1 MKITIKIFPVLFLGL
16 ILTFPAQASRTL
28 RTDNIAPPAEAIISE
43 SENYVQK
50 VPARIKRSDS
60 SSLKIEN
67 IPLAIKHTSAA
78 HQSSISKGDLFKK
91 NRAYRLSRKINSE
104 QKSQNRILR
113 VSNFSTENKKLIV
126 NKKVTRVREKTLV
139 SVQNNILTNKP
150 FGVQMPYFN
159 IENSSS
165 GTWYQYFFDGF
176 EGSFPA
182 SWELYGTPTWGPTD
196 TESSTGSKSAW
207 CAGYDYSPAGNYFDN
222 MNAWIIR
229 GPFDLSASEDALLF
243 FDFSITSQ
251 PDVDELFV
259 GLSTDNDNFT
269 GDIYTGYSGGWIS
282 NVYFDAKDF
291 AHSNSVYIGVQFY
304 SNETISNYDGAF
316 IDNIELMGY
325 QFDSN
330 TAPDLAVQNVHIT
343 DSYAGKFNFEI
354 KNNSAQKQSPN
365 SYSISVYV
373 DSELDSVERNVNE
386 LPSGVTTTWDWQL
399 AYYYLPGEHNVEIL
413 VEPDGGD
420 VNTNDNSIFFT
431 LVVTNKILIDLGVS
445 NPLNV
450 DPSLGYFDF
459 DIDNFGPAIALTDSY
474 LISVSVDGEF
484 DSSARNTEPLYPDQY
499 TTWEWATGYIYPA
512 GDHTVEITVESDLT
526 DTNLFNNTATLIM
539 PVPSNLIVTDLK
551 VSDLKIT
558 DEKNALFKFK
568 IKNKGPKICEKNDY
582 SIKIFVDGVED
593 SSISNSK
600 TLGIGVT
607 AIWEWQLHYKY
618 PPGLHKIKID
628 VQPSGGDL
636 KPEDNTL
643 LFQMVEPGAN
653 LQIYNIPTFTS
664 VVEYSFST
672 MLTATNGSPP
682 YSWELSSGSIPQGIY
697 LNGNGEL
704 YGNPTTSGNYSFKVK
719 CYDTSDASALSDVT
733 IVVLDSP
740 PAMPRIID
748 TILPI
753 TFENTFFQTPL
764 YAVGGTQPFS
774 WSFNGSIPIG
784 ISISSTGSISGTI
797 TSSGEYQLPVIVTD
811 DAASTA
817 ESELSLR
824 VLATSQ
830 SINYQITKLQIVIPW
845 KEHSIGN
852 DNSDSIKFKA
862 EFSIPSELVIDDHAK
877 LTIFI
882 GDYPFSFIKPSKA
895 KLNKKANYKTEKG
908 AVQKGNANIK
918 WLKDK
923 IKVNLS
929 MKNIDLASPLAE
941 YGLKENAAS
950 ILTIPIRISIN
961 DCDSG
966 SRDNVLNYTQSKSRK
981 GKLKN

>member
-1 MKITIKIFPVLFLGL
+1 MNINIKKNLLFFFALA
-16 ILTFPAQASRTL
+16 IVISAHASRTL
-28 RTDNIAPPAEAIISE
+28 RTDNLTPPAEAINSE

-50 VPARIKRSDS
+50 VPARIKRNDSS

-67 IPLAIKHTSAA
+67 NPLFIKHNSTT
-78 HQSSISKGDLFKK
+78 HQSPLSESNSSKE
-91 NRAYRLSRKINSE
+91 NRAYRLSSKINSE
-104 QKSQNRILR
+104 QKSQNRIFR
-113 VSNFSTENKKLIV
+113 ISTFSTKNNKLI
-126 NKKVTRVREKTLV
+126 KKEKVTRVREKKLV

-159 IENSSS
+159 ASS
-165 GTWYQYFFDGF
+165 GEWVQYFFDGF
-176 EGSFPA
+176 EGPFPG
-182 SWELYGTPTWGPTD
+182 SWEIYGTPTWGPTD

-207 CAGYDYSPAGNYFDN
+207 CAGYDYTPSGNYFDN
-222 MNAWIIR
+222 MDAWIIR
-229 GPFDLSASEDALLF
+229 GPFDLSASENALLF
-243 FDFSITSQ
+243 FDFTIKSQ
-251 PDVDELFV
+251 PEVDELFV

-269 GDIYTGYSGGWIS
+269 GDIYTGDSGGWIS

-291 AHSNSVYIGVQFY
+291 AHSNSVYIGVQFC
-304 SNETISNYDGAF
+304 SNETISNYAGAF

-325 QFDSN
+325 QTDSN

-354 KNNSAQKQSPN
+354 KNNSAQKQSPD
-365 SYSISVYV
+365 SYYISVFV
-373 DSELDSVERNVNE
+373 DNTLDSQKRNVNE
-386 LPSGVTTTWDWQL
+386 LPSGATTIWDWQL

-413 VEPDGGD
+413 IEPDGGN

-431 LVVTNKILIDLGVS
+431 LIVTNKNIIDLGVS

-474 LISVSVDGEF
+474 LITVTVDGEF

-499 TTWEWATGYIYPA
+499 TTWEWATDYIYSA

-526 DTNLFNNTATLIM
+526 DTNLFNNTATFIM

-551 VSDLKIT
+551 VSNLKIT
-558 DEKNALFKFK
+558 DEKNAVFKFK

-582 SIKIFVDGVED
+582 SIKIYVDDVED
-593 SSISNSK
+593 SSSSNSK

-607 AIWEWQLHYKY
+607 AIWEWQLNYKY
-618 PPGLHKIKID
+618 PPGLHKIKI
-628 VQPSGGDL
+628 VALPSGGDL

-643 LFQMVEPGAN
+643 LFQMVESGAN
-653 LQIYNIPTFTS
+653 LQVYNIPTFTS
-664 VVEYSFST
+664 IVENSFST

-682 YSWELSSGSIPQGIY
+682 YSWELSSGTLPPEIY
-697 LNGNGEL
+697 LAGNGKL

-719 CYDTSDASALSDVT
+719 CYDSSSASVPSDVT
-733 IVVLDSP
+733 IIVLDSP

-764 YAVGGTQPFS
+764 YAVGGTQPYS
-774 WSFNGSIPIG
+774 WSFNGSTLPG
-784 ISISSTGSISGTI
+784 ISISPTGSISGTI
-797 TSSGEYQLPVIVTD
+797 TFPGNHQISVKVTD
-811 DAASTA
+811 IASSTA
-817 ESELSLR
+817 ETELNLR

-852 DNSDSIKFKA
+852 NNSDSIKFKA
-862 EFSIPSELVIDDHAK
+862 EFPIPSELVIDDHTK

-895 KLNKKANYKTEKG
+895 KLNKKVNYKTEKG
-908 AVQKGNANIK
+908 AIQKGNANIK
-918 WLKDK
+918 WQKDK

-929 MKNIDLASPLAE
+929 MKNVDLAAPLKKF
-941 YGLKENAAS
+941 GLKENTAA

-966 SRDNVLNYTQSKSRK
+966 SGN
-981 GKLKN
+981 